1 MLQVPHDIGDRFEA
15 AMQSASIASDLRPHF
30 RRWLRFYLDF
40 CAKYGFDPANGS
52 SFRQFNT
59 KLQDK
64 GQVEWKRRQ
73 AHEAIVLYIR
83 SGVGGATGGNL
94 QGKKDAQEVAT
105 PVRSATNVS
114 KNASEGMLCS
124 IPFVQAWGKR
134 RMSGRGAAIAPQS
147 INVRGRLENALSAS
161 NIKSSWTAMTRNRG
175 VKVTGFRCPEP
186 AKRCNFGSWIK
197 TMRIT
202 VVNCQPRFVDLL
214 SATAPNTNSVEIALA
229 KDAKIIA
236 EQDSVVRRH
245 YGAKLVM
252 MNIGDTFTT
261 GPTEAAYVVNEQED
275 VILYDPNSD
284 NGNPES
290 D

>member
-105 PVRSATNVS
+105 FRSATNVS

-161 NIKSSWTAMTRNRG
+161 NIKSSWTAMNRLKQRAVKLRPSMTIRLTLSKRPGAPTRSEYSRSSEWFSSRSMAWRSG
-175 VKVTGFRCPEP
+175 QRSMEASVKR
-186 AKRCNFGSWIK
+186 A
-197 TMRIT
+197 
-202 VVNCQPRFVDLL
+202 
-214 SATAPNTNSVEIALA
+214 
-229 KDAKIIA
+229 
-236 EQDSVVRRH
+236 
-245 YGAKLVM
+245 
-252 MNIGDTFTT
+252 
-261 GPTEAAYVVNEQED
+261 
-275 VILYDPNSD
+275 
-284 NGNPES
+284 
-290 D
+290 